1 MSPTLSVPRILLFL
15 GLIASYCQCLDLRW
29 VGPPPGRQLTAETH
43 VHLRVPREAPNI
55 QGEPDGIWITITCRT
70 GKDDSGSSIFLH
82 CPVRSGRQG
91 REGKDLTALLECY
104 QNCAPMKP
112 CQTDADEACVPD
124 GSSINCTQEINAD
137 GITSTIF
144 RIDRRDPRIPGMWYC
159 SHRSQRS
166 ASVEVRLAS
175 EPADADADKRPQ
187 TPLRPPPPPPP
198 PLPSNDSSGPL
209 SEVGRQDLSLT
220 VRSSTPTPLHSA
232 FIGLFNHSPWL
243 LALLGI
249 FAVSLLAN
257 LIFCVRWCLLCTFT
271 EKRNQDCD
279 EHRTLGDI
287 LCLPTRVKGS
297 SSVLWENDIIPAPL
311 SSDFHPGC
319 GLLEDMSPNFRHF
332 STFTHGY
339 PLEAQVPVFS
349 TEEGRF
355 AFTNGT
361 IKSNQLDGFYRARS
375 GTGFP
380 RSSLPGSRDWSTVRS
395 NRLRGG
401 AAAPDGTP
409 YLVANPLF
417 TDNPAVPAPTPYL
430 TVRPRP
436 DANDTPVLITG
447 ETTVP
452 ELVLPTSQG
461 VLSTQ
466 SSLAGRRGNFRPN
479 PGNPQGLYPA
489 SSCGGATVYDDVAS
503 SSSVALPLRSAEN
516 HPRIPG
522 NRLFPAVTH
531 YLPSMAEQLLVVA
544 DESSSLL
551 SPESVDSVLTS
562 VLPDPETNSQKNI
575 YVLHSPPTQLITATT
590 TTTTTTTNNN
600 VDNEPPC

>member
-1 MSPTLSVPRILLFL
+1 MTDPNRRSKCELSNKIKGTQTKTWKSEHMHLFWVLYRALLSL
-15 GLIASYCQCLDLRW
+15 PSLPNPPGGLIASYCQCLDLRW

-82 CPVRSGRQG
+82 CPVR
-91 REGKDLTALLECY
+91 
-104 QNCAPMKP
+104 
-112 CQTDADEACVPD
+112 
-124 GSSINCTQEINAD
+124 
-137 GITSTIF
+137 
-144 RIDRRDPRIPGMWYC
+144 
-159 SHRSQRS
+159 
-166 ASVEVRLAS
+166 LAS

-232 FIGLFNHSPWL
+232 FI
-243 LALLGI
+243 
-249 FAVSLLAN
+249 
-257 LIFCVRWCLLCTFT
+257 

-590 TTTTTTTNNN
+590 TTTTTTNNN